1 MYQGADH
8 VTGRPRAGQGA
19 RRGAVRRWA
28 ALAIPLVMFLLTM
41 GISTFPTA
49 GVVSAAT
56 VDRVAGADRYQT
68 AVDVARLV
76 GGGSL
81 TGLDRLILVTGERFP
96 DGLVASGLAGY
107 LDEGGRSGRTA
118 ILLTQTESLPAAV
131 ARAITASRVAA
142 SDVVVVGGSS
152 AVSAGVHAAIA
163 RAAGWNGQGANP
175 VTRIA
180 GQTRY
185 ETAAAVV
192 EYVVDAAGGGLAD
205 SYRTVLVANGENFPD
220 ALAGGALA
228 YRNGH
233 LLVLSRPPAAP
244 KVSRDAIGDLRAN
257 CAVLLGGPVALSN
270 VVGSQVNEDLTGQGC
285 GFDRLGGAD
294 RYETAASIADRMR
307 FTAGSPTRVVLA
319 SGINFTDAL
328 VAAPLAARNT
338 PILFTSPR
346 GLPAATT
353 AWLQANRGTLTQIQI
368 LGGTSAVP
376 QTVANAAAAAAT
388 SSSEDNNNGGGD
400 DNNNGGGGD
409 GGGGGGGGGGDGGGG
424 DGDAPATWPA
434 VAGGASQDRGNSIA
448 ALSDGSG
455 AIVVGG
461 FIGTATFGATTLVN
475 SDNTS
480 SFEDVFV
487 AKLGASGSWLWAVK
501 AGGPGNDIANDV
513 VALTGGSA
521 LVIGRFGGTAIF
533 GSHSVTS
540 VGLEDAFVAKI
551 SANGEW
557 EWAVSAGSSGNAYGT
572 GIAALA
578 DGSAIVTGN
587 FAGTAT
593 FTPTQ
598 SASVS
603 LTSAGS
609 EDAFVAKISA
619 DGKWVWAA
627 RAGAS
632 SSDSGSAVSVLT
644 DGSGAIVTGEFR
656 GTATFTPTQSASV
669 SLTSAG
675 NADAFVAK
683 ISADGEWVWAA
694 RAGGS
699 SYDYW
704 ECCFG
709 LSDGSAI
716 VTGHIEDSAS
726 TTFTPVTS
734 GATPI
739 PWPGGGDDAFAAK
752 ISAGGEWLWAAR
764 VAGGFVEGTAVS
776 VLSDGSA
783 IVTGYFFGGASFTP
797 VPSTAVS
804 ISLTNSGSAD
814 VFVAKISADGE
825 WIWAAGAGGTGFEE
839 AEGLTVLSDGKILI
853 TGFFS
858 GTASFGE
865 TSVSSAGGD
874 DIFVAR
880 LSDAGVFG

>member
-8 VTGRPRAGQGA
+8 MTGVPRAGQGA

-41 GISTFPTA
+41 GVSTLPSA

-56 VDRVAGADRYQT
+56 VNRVSGADRYQT

-118 ILLTQTESLPAAV
+118 ILLTQIESLPAEV
-131 ARAITASRVAA
+131 AQAITASGVAA
-142 SDVVVVGGSS
+142 SDVVVVGGPS
-152 AVSAGVHAAIA
+152 AVSAGVHEAIA
-163 RAAGWNGQGANP
+163 RAAGWSGQGANP

-192 EYVVDAAGGGLAD
+192 DYVADAAGGGLAD

-244 KVSRDAIGDLRAN
+244 AVSRDAIGELDAN
-257 CAVLLGGPVALSN
+257 CAVLLGGPVALS
-270 VVGSQVNEDLTGQGC
+270 VDVGVQVNDELSGQGC
-285 GFDRLGGAD
+285 GTDRLGGAD
-294 RYETAASIADRMR
+294 RYATAASIANRMR
-307 FTAGSPTRVVLA
+307 TTAGSPTSVVLT
-319 SGINFTDAL
+319 SGSNFTDAL
-328 VAAPLAARNT
+328 VAAPLAASNT
-338 PILFTSPR
+338 PILFTSSA

-353 AWLQANRGTLTQIQI
+353 DWLQANRGTLNQVQI

-376 QTVANAAAAAAT
+376 QTVANAAAAAAA
-388 SSSEDNNNGGGD
+388 SSSEDI
-400 DNNNGGGGD
+400 GGGGS
-409 GGGGGGGGGGDGGGG
+409 GGGGGDEVG
-424 DGDAPATWPA
+424 TWPA

-448 ALSDGSG
+448 ALADGSG

-461 FIGTATFGATTLVN
+461 FLGTATFGATTLVN
-475 SDNTS
+475 LDTS
-480 SFEDVFV
+480 NNDDVFV

-513 VALTGGSA
+513 VALTDGSA

-551 SANGEW
+551 SANGVW

-619 DGKWVWAA
+619 DGEWVWAA

-644 DGSGAIVTGEFR
+644 DGSAIVTGEFR
-656 GTATFTPTQSASV
+656 ETATFTPVTTGADPINLPSSGQSDVFVAKISATGEWVWAARAGGSSSDYGSAVSVLSDGSAIVTGYIESSATFTPVTSGATPIPWPSPGADAFAAKISATGEWLWAARVAGGIVEGTAVSVLSDGSAIVTGNFAGTATFTPTQSASV

-683 ISADGEWVWAA
+683 ISA
-694 RAGGS
+694 
-699 SYDYW
+699 
-704 ECCFG
+704 
-709 LSDGSAI
+709 
-716 VTGHIEDSAS
+716 T
-726 TTFTPVTS
+726 
-734 GATPI
+734 
-739 PWPGGGDDAFAAK
+739 
-752 ISAGGEWLWAAR
+752 
-764 VAGGFVEGTAVS
+764 
-776 VLSDGSA
+776 
-783 IVTGYFFGGASFTP
+783 
-797 VPSTAVS
+797 
-804 ISLTNSGSAD
+804 
-814 VFVAKISADGE
+814 GE
-825 WIWAAGAGGTGFEE
+825 WIWAAGAGGTGSEG
-839 AEGLTVLSDGKILI
+839 AKGLTVLSDGEILIILI

-858 GTASFGE
+858 ETASFGE

-874 DIFVAR
+874 DVFVAR
-880 LSDAGVFG
+880 LSAAGVFG